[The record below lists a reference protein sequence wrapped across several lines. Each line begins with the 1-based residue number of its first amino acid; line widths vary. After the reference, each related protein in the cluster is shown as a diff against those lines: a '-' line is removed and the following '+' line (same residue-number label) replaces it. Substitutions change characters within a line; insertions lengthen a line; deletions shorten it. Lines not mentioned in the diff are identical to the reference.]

1 MPARSDPCAPPVPGD
16 GQCGAPMKGP
26 LQALVF
32 GYGSATLVQGVVGF
46 LAVPFLLAILG
57 PRAFAQW
64 AMLEPLVAVLAGFA
78 LVGVHYGHL
87 HGISTGLL
95 TPAAALRQVAGFG
108 VAPAALVALGG
119 AVAAATFVVG
129 GKLAPVATLCVAYVV
144 LEAAILLLQFQ
155 SRALSDA
162 FAFAATVWLR
172 SGGIALGLLAFK
184 YAGAR
189 LALTHYL
196 AFMIALDL
204 AVLGV
209 ACWRHR
215 PLLAAMLREGPPV
228 RESYLCALRYG
239 LPIMLAGGFAMLVSN
254 GDRYVVHALMP
265 AEQLPAY
272 VVMAKLAG
280 AMSFVM
286 APLNL
291 WWPVARH
298 RHMRDGDGG
307 AGFFANAM
315 PLLLAYYLMAA
326 AALWVASGQLVRW
339 YAPSV
344 HGYDG
349 LSMSLL
355 LGGGVALGMTVPANI
370 GMLAPGKTHWLLV
383 SVALSACVGLGLAFA
398 LVPRLGFV
406 GAALSTLLAQWAS
419 LGSVY
424 LISQRLYPLPIGS
437 ARLAGIAAGGVAT
450 MVLLWLASASLLA
463 QVIVCATTCV
473 LMAAL
478 LRPNFDALRNG

>member
-1 MPARSDPCAPPVPGD
+1 MPARSDPRSPAAPDGVPA
-16 GQCGAPMKGP
+16 GAPMKGP
-26 LQALVF
+26 PQRLVF
-32 GYGSATLVQGVVGF
+32 GYGSAALVQGIIGF

-57 PRAFAQW
+57 PRAFARW

-78 LVGVHYGHL
+78 LAGVHYGHL
-87 HGISTGLL
+87 HGISSGRL
-95 TPAAALRQVAGFG
+95 TTAAALRQVAGFG
-108 VAPAALVALGG
+108 FAPAALVALGG
-119 AVAAATFVVG
+119 AAAAAVFVVG
-129 GKLAPVATLCVAYVV
+129 ADLAQVAALCAAYVL

-162 FAFAATVWLR
+162 LAFAATVWLR
-172 SGGIALGLLAFK
+172 SGGIALGLIGFK
-184 YAGAR
+184 FAGAR
-189 LALTHYL
+189 LALTDYL
-196 AFMIALDL
+196 AFMIVLDM

-215 PLLAAMLREGPPV
+215 PQLAAALREAPPV
-228 RESYLCALRYG
+228 RESYVGALRYG
-239 LPIMLAGGFAMLVSN
+239 LPIMLAGGFALILNN
-254 GDRYVVHALMP
+254 GDRYVVHALMAP
-265 AEQLPAY
+265 DQLPAY

-298 RHMRDGDGG
+298 RHVLDGDGG
-307 AGFFANAM
+307 ARFFSNAM

-349 LSMSLL
+349 LSMLL
-355 LGGGVALGMTVPANI
+355 LLAGGVALGMTVPANI

-383 SVALSACVGLGLAFA
+383 SVALSAGVGLGLAFV
-398 LVPRLGFV
+398 LIPRLGFV
-406 GAALSTLLAQWAS
+406 GAALSTLLAQSAS
-419 LGSVY
+419 LASVY
-424 LISQRLYPLPIGS
+424 LISQRLYPLPVGS
-437 ARLAGIAAGGVAT
+437 ARLAAVAAAGAAT
-450 MVLLWLASASLLA
+450 MALLWLGAGSLLVQGLVGA
-463 QVIVCATTCV
+463 GACA
-473 LMAAL
+473 LMALL
-478 LRPNFDALRNG
+478 LRPNVAALRSG